1 MIWEINIIIDY
12 RMYFNWFKDDSSC
25 TQQFFKKKISPKK
38 IISIYKNDTGN
49 VTKSYRNYLEIILY
63 LKTEINKKRYSNIV
77 TNIKILMRL

>member
-1 MIWEINIIIDY
+1 MIIVCILIDL
-12 RMYFNWFKDDSSC
+12 RMILLALNS
-25 TQQFFKKKISPKK
+25 FFKKKISPKK